1 MDNSSTNLYFLQ
13 LSFRSVVNTV
23 EKIREQIKR
32 VLQLPPTRGGNALP
46 TSSNTTSFST
56 IKNKKP
62 VHLNTI
68 KEDIEAL
75 DINTAIE
82 VESAINKYLRRSSE
96 TFDLG
101 RNYEVSVT
109 IFQL

>member
-1 MDNSSTNLYFLQ
+1 MMSTN
-13 LSFRSVVNTV
+13 
-23 EKIREQIKR
+23 
-32 VLQLPPTRGGNALP
+32 
-46 TSSNTTSFST
+46 
-56 IKNKKP
+56 KNKKP

-75 DINTAIE
+75 DINTAID

-101 RNYEVSVT
+101 RNYEVSQN
-109 IFQL
+109 IFQLYFLHGTSI